1 MNANVSINH
10 HSSGIAG
17 AKKGEKERKK
27 KKENIF
33 IWFISIYG
41 NLSKCD
47 SCHATHKSKRTM
59 INSSYAVNAAKQ
71 AS

>member
-1 MNANVSINH
+1 MIIQSANNTMNANVSINH

-33 IWFISIYG
+33 I
-41 NLSKCD
+41 
-47 SCHATHKSKRTM
+47 
-59 INSSYAVNAAKQ
+59 
-71 AS
+71 